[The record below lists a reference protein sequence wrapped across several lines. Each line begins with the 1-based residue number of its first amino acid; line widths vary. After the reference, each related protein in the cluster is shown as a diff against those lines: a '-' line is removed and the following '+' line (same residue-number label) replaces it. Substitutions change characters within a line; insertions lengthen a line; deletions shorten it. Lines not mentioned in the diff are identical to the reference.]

1 LIGETGERWRVLCE
15 QAAKEQD
22 PQKLQEL
29 VREINRL
36 LNEKYDRLKAKTSTP
51 KQNRP

>member
-1 LIGETGERWRVLCE
+1 MRENEERWKQLCA

-29 VREINRL
+29 IKEINDLLLIKQHRL
-36 LNEKYDRLKAKTSTP
+36 ESP
-51 KQNRP
+51 KSAQ